1 VAESHVM
8 PDHEAAEDLGG
19 LTAALNDILAA
30 LKKVK
35 PADRERLLTTV
46 ATFLNIGFSSSTA
59 STVPT
64 THAASQRGGTSSA
77 GSATSF
83 SEDRSISPKDFILQ
97 KQPRTDVEKVACL
110 AYYLTNYR
118 GTQHFRTVDL
128 SKLNTEAAQR
138 KFANSTWAVNN
149 ALKMGYLVPVA
160 RGQKQLSAVGEQ
172 FVNALPDR
180 DAAKAVMAR
189 ARPRR
194 KARRSASAEEKM
206 GSTNGRE
213 TEAT

>member
-1 VAESHVM
+1 MA
-8 PDHEAAEDLGG
+8 DQDATEDLGA
-19 LTAALNDILAA
+19 LTTALNEILGAF
-30 LKKVK
+30 KKVK

-46 ATFLNIGFSSSTA
+46 ATFLKIGFSNSATF
-59 STVPT
+59 TVPT
-64 THAASQRGGTSSA
+64 THHPDQRGGAASSGGA
-77 GSATSF
+77 AISF
-83 SEDRSISPKDFILQ
+83 SEDRSISPKDFLLQ

-118 GTQHFRTVDL
+118 GIQHFRTVDL
-128 SKLNTEAAQR
+128 SKVNTEAAQR

-180 DAAKAVMAR
+180 DAAKSVMAN
-189 ARPRR
+189 ARPRKR
-194 KARRSASAEEKM
+194 ARRTASADKKM
-206 GSTNGRE
+206 GPTDGRE
-213 TEAT
+213 TEA